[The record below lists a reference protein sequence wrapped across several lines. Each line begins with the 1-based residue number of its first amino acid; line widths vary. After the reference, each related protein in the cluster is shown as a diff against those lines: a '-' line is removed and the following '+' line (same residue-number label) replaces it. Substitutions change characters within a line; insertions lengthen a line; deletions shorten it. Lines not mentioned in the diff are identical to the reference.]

1 LIKLKS
7 RMTRYMSGCRFNQRA
22 EQILTI
28 LLYISTA
35 MTCILLLFSAPH
47 SFIRPYIFTITLL
60 GIISLIVSA
69 IYEKKKSK
77 ARNA

>member
-1 LIKLKS
+1 
-7 RMTRYMSGCRFNQRA
+7 MSGCRVNQRA

-35 MTCILLLFSAPH
+35 MTCVLLLFSAPYG
-47 SFIRPYIFTITLL
+47 FIRPYILFITLL

-69 IYEKKKSK
+69 IHEKKKSR